1 MTPGAPA
8 SSGFF
13 FKHEA
18 RSLTGRRRY
27 IIKIAAKSYVSLEYR
42 LSLESGEEI
51 ESSEAAGEPLGFIA
65 GADQVIPG
73 LEKAL
78 MGMAVGDSSKIV
90 VAPED
95 AYGDSDP
102 ELIQEVPKEAFPDDA
117 DIAPGMSFEADGPE
131 GPFLVNVV
139 KTADDGTVTV
149 DLNHPL
155 AGKTL
160 IFDIK
165 IIEVREATEAELSD
179 AENGCDCGC
188 GCQSSD
194 DAGCGCNEGSNGL
207 PMA

>member
-1 MTPGAPA
+1 M
-8 SSGFF
+8 
-13 FKHEA
+13 
-18 RSLTGRRRY
+18 TGRRRY
-27 IIKIAAKSYVSLEYR
+27 IIKIADKTYVSLEYR

-78 MGMAVGDSSKIV
+78 MGMGEGDSSKIV
-90 VAPED
+90 VASED

-102 ELIQEVPKEAFPDDA
+102 ELIQDVPKDAFPDDA
-117 DIAPGMSFEADGPE
+117 QIEPGMSFEADGPE

-139 KTADDGTVTV
+139 KTDDDGTVTV

-155 AGKTL
+155 AGKQL

-165 IIEVREATEAELSD
+165 VLEVRQATEEELSD

-188 GCQSSD
+188 QSSD
-194 DAGCGCNEGSNGL
+194 DAGCGCDDGSNGL